1 MKKVLYYLLPIV
13 IFGIV
18 MGVVVPITTSY
29 EKKLNAI
36 CLQGNH
42 LGQVSSLK
50 PTGQAVVTLD
60 IERMKYLLR
69 EPDAVKG
76 KIILS
81 RYESLPHDAEGIE
94 YVTGSWGELS
104 AVQEQESENTKA
116 EPMFYAKFSNWD
128 EEKKRGNNYQAI
140 QVVYNADLS
149 RMLIKD
155 EKYWKIYFCSEDEAD
170 LDELLAYFEDECEI
184 NLWLQQN
191 GKK

>member
-13 IFGIV
+13 IVGIV
-18 MGVVVPITTSY
+18 MGIVVPITTSY

-42 LGQVSSLK
+42 LGQINSLK
-50 PTGQAVVTLD
+50 PIGQAVVEVD

-69 EPDAVKG
+69 DPDAVKG

-81 RYESLPHDAEGIE
+81 RYDSLSGEVEDIE
-94 YVTGSWGELS
+94 YVTGSWGQIS
-104 AVQEQESENTKA
+104 AVQELESDNTQV
-116 EPMFYAKFSNWD
+116 EPMFYAKLSNWD

-170 LDELLAYFEDECEI
+170 LDELLAYFEDEYEI
-184 NLWLQQN
+184 SSWLQQN
-191 GKK
+191 GKN